1 MNQTAPQTAQA
12 QSHEEWAPEEIARR
26 RARAY
31 ADPVTGSDRYFAEAL
46 RLDAEGD
53 SLGASAA
60 RERGCARHD
69 EIRAEIAG
77 TSAPSAA
84 PQGFTPKIVTMRQA
98 RLALHAAGLLAAVA
112 PAIVDLP
119 EPDRTAAEIEWEYA
133 QEVRREIP
141 LTAMLGAAL
150 GLDDAALDALFVQAG
165 GL

>member
-31 ADPVTGSDRYFAEAL
+31 ADPVTGSDRHFAESL
-46 RLDAEGD
+46 RLEAEGD
-53 SLGASAA
+53 SLGANAA
-60 RERGCARHD
+60 RERGRARHA
-69 EIRAEIAG
+69 EIHAEIAG
-77 TSAPSAA
+77 ASAPRAA
-84 PQGFTPKIVTMRQA
+84 PEGFIPRIVTMRQA

-112 PAIVDLP
+112 PAIANLP
-119 EPDRTAAEIEWEYA
+119 DPTAAEIEWEYA
-133 QEVRREIP
+133 QEVRRESP
-141 LTAMLGAAL
+141 LTALLGAAL